1 MKQYTQQEVEKR
13 YEQLPQAMREALYSS
28 ATTQKMLSIG
38 RKNGLL
44 VDKIGIL
51 AAETGY
57 VMVGL
62 THPNEFVSRLA
73 EALAL
78 APIKA
83 REIAEDINEQV
94 FKTVREHLLVLH
106 NIPSTDTAPKKPE
119 SFAPAMQQKKEE
131 KPSFVAPMI
140 FPEKMPSSAPSIP
153 TISPTPTPTNSNIPT
168 IKKMPLEPSGSWK
181 PSQPIT
187 PVFDQMRKQQQQ
199 PQLKAEPTA
208 QKTDP
213 YHELINNDASLEPI
227 TFSIPPKQ
235 TPPTQKLAEAP
246 ATPPQPLPETISTE
260 QVRRIIPP
268 APQFITPSA
277 NNLDLKKSPEVI
289 STPTQPTPAPQPP
302 SPQPP
307 SQQPPA
313 PQSPTLKE
321 KPLGMPTSEKIQ
333 PPQTPTISP
342 KPTLTQTPSYTG
354 IDPYHEPTE

>member
-28 ATTQKMLSIG
+28 TTTQKMLSIG

-44 VDKIGIL
+44 VNKIGIL
-51 AAETGY
+51 ATETGY

-78 APIKA
+78 APMKA

-94 FKTVREHLLVLH
+94 FKQVREHLLVLH
-106 NIPSTDTAPKKPE
+106 NISSTDTMPKKTE

-140 FPEKMPSSAPSIP
+140 FPEKMPTPTLSIP
-153 TISPTPTPTNSNIPT
+153 PTSPTPTPTNSDIPT

-199 PQLKAEPTA
+199 PQLKAEPTT
-208 QKTDP
+208 QKADP
-213 YHELINNDASLEPI
+213 YHESIGDDTSPEP
-227 TFSIPPKQ
+227 SAPPKAIKQ
-235 TPPTQKLAEAP
+235 NSSVQKLTGVPRPPTQ
-246 ATPPQPLPETISTE
+246 PLSSEKT
-260 QVRRIIPP
+260 QRIIPP

-277 NNLDLKKSPEVI
+277 NNLDIKKPPEVVP
-289 STPTQPTPAPQPP
+289 STT
-302 SPQPP
+302 
-307 SQQPPA
+307 PPA
-313 PQSPTLKE
+313 PPPQAIPQQPLASQLPILKE
-321 KPLGMPTSEKIQ
+321 KSIEMPTSGKNQ
-333 PPQTPTISP
+333 QSQTPTIIP
-342 KPTLTQTPSYTG
+342 KPTLTQTPSYIG
-354 IDPYHEPTE
+354 VDPYHEPTE